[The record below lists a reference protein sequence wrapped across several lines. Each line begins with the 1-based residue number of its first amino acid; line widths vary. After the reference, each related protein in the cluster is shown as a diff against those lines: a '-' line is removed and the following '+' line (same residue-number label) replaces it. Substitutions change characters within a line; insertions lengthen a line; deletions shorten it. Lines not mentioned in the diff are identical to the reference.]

1 MQINWTRQAYFDLE
15 RLRWFLSEKSE
26 RAADAAV
33 VRIVRGAMSLS
44 EHAYRGQVVEKY
56 LPRQV
61 RRLIVADYELRYE
74 IQGDVVHILAIS
86 HTREDR

>member
-1 MQINWTRQAYFDLE
+1 MRINWTRQAYIDLD

-33 VRIVRGAMSLS
+33 QRIVRGSLTLRD
-44 EHAYRGQVVEKY
+44 HAHRGQVLEKY

-61 RRLIVADYELRYE
+61 RRLLVADYELRYE
-74 IQGDVVHILAIS
+74 IHGEDLYITAVFHV
-86 HTREDR
+86 REDR